1 MQARVLFA
9 RFIAPFVPVIIAVAL
24 CSGCVTTDHALQS
37 GPAFTDDAAFRQ
49 WFTFYYQDPHPEQ
62 LTAAVKF
69 MQANGYLDETPSEG
83 RDMPLIASVF
93 LSRVMKAHTSELRQW
108 AASWQSLGRQEWYV
122 LLVSL
127 YMADTV
133 ESKRV
138 MAANLHKVDKT
149 HQLRLAGMQK
159 LPPSAL
165 DPLTGPVQSE
175 RQINLLWAGFSA
187 SGDLHYVRKVIGAIP
202 LYGDESG
209 RKAGIGEAAL
219 MSLATN
225 ALQNE
230 TVAREC
236 AEVNVRTKDQK
247 TRMLLTA
254 MLAAVA
260 EIARND
266 QREQDAISH

>member
-9 RFIAPFVPVIIAVAL
+9 RFIAQIVPVIIAL
-24 CSGCVTTDHALQS
+24 GLGSGCVTADHTQQS
-37 GPAFTDDAAFRQ
+37 GPVFANDEAFRQ

-69 MQANGYLDETPSEG
+69 MQANGYLDETQPEN

-93 LSRVMKAHTSELRQW
+93 LSRLMKAHKSELQQW
-108 AASWQSLGRQEWYV
+108 VASWQSLGPQEWYV

-127 YMADTV
+127 YMADTI

-138 MAANLHKVDKT
+138 MAANLQKVDKA
-149 HQLRLAGMQK
+149 HQLRLVGMQK

-230 TVAREC
+230 KVAREC
-236 AEVNVRTKDQK
+236 AEANVRTSDQK